1 MFRKILQPAW
11 LIAPLLLLAGASQAL
26 AASNGVRDEA
36 HFFSANAV
44 DQASQII
51 QQIDERH
58 GKDLLVETFPQIPP
72 DMQSQF
78 DQLGKDQFFEQWA
91 RTRAQSQGVN
101 GIYVLIS
108 KSPGHVQVEVGNKTR
123 MRLFTVADRDRGRDI
138 LVTAFRGKQYD
149 QGLLQFVR
157 FVQQRIDA
165 NAAAATGGAGTTSG
179 TPQPGFPNYNYRP
192 SANRS
197 WGLGGIACLIIGVVL
212 LIALVR
218 GIFGRSGGGYYGGG
232 GGYYPPQGGA
242 YPPAGGYY
250 PGGYGGGGGG
260 GFGRGF
266 LGGLLGGA
274 VGGYAADRWMH
285 GGQQQGGYAPPAS
298 GGQDMSSGP
307 DTSFTGSGGDF
318 GGGGGGGGDFGGGG
332 GGGDFGGGGGDFGAG
347 GGGGDFGGGGGSSGG
362 GDF

>member
-1 MFRKILQPAW
+1 MKLEMQMSRKTLSLAW
-11 LIAPLLLLAGASQAL
+11 LIAPLLLLAGASQAM
-26 AASNGVRDEA
+26 AASNGVRDQA
-36 HFFSANAV
+36 HFFSANAI
-44 DQASQII
+44 DQANQII

-58 GKDLLVETFPQIPP
+58 GKDLLIETCPQIPS

-78 DQLGKDQFFEQWA
+78 DQLGKNPFFEQWA

-101 GIYVLIS
+101 GVYALIC
-108 KSPGHVQVEVGNKTR
+108 KNPPHVQVEVGNKTR
-123 MRLFTVADRDRGRDI
+123 LRMFTVADRDRAVQI
-138 LVTAFRGKQYD
+138 LLSAFRKQQFD
-149 QGLLQFVR
+149 QGLLEMSR
-157 FVQQRIDA
+157 FVQQQMDSH
-165 NAAAATGGAGTTSG
+165 AAAAGSGAVAPNSG
-179 TPQPGFPNYNYRP
+179 TPPSPFPNYNYR
-192 SANRS
+192 SQTRS
-197 WGLGGIACLIIGVVL
+197 WGIGSIACLIIGIVL

-232 GGYYPPQGGA
+232 GGGYYPPQGGA
-242 YPPAGGYY
+242 YPPAGGY
-250 PGGYGGGGGG
+250 PGGYGGGGG

-285 GGQQQGGYAPPAS
+285 GQQQGGYTPPAS

-318 GGGGGGGGDFGGGG
+318 GGGGGDFGGGGGGDFGGG
-332 GGGDFGGGGGDFGAG
+332 GGGDFGGGGGDSG
-347 GGGGDFGGGGGSSGG
+347 GSGG